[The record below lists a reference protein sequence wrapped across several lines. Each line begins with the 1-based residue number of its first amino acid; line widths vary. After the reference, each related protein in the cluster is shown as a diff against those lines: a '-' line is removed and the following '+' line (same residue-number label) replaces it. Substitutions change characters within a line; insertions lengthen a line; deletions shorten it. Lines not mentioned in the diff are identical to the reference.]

1 MIISSYL
8 AWQNRQD
15 PLQIYTTISNSTKLT
30 ASGLFPSHIRYMS
43 YISQVIEGYK
53 VIFIQ
58 FNQKTI
64 CLKKVII
71 NGIPLTKQIFKP
83 YLQFFKSGN
92 MIYNTSDKGIKIH
105 HSEDSSICFD
115 INLDLSG
122 DILVRF
128 RDENEV
134 KRETIFRF
142 MFNTAFTDEFTL
154 RLHKHQLD
162 GCNSDLY
169 SDELMLDLFFTSQI
183 SDKFVVPENVKKH
196 DRKTIENPEDD
207 EEEKIDRELLEKYKP
222 HIEHSADEDED
233 FDDYFSQLE
242 SIK

>member
-1 MIISSYL
+1 
-8 AWQNRQD
+8 
-15 PLQIYTTISNSTKLT
+15 
-30 ASGLFPSHIRYMS
+30 
-43 YISQVIEGYK
+43 
-53 VIFIQ
+53 
-58 FNQKTI
+58 
-64 CLKKVII
+64 
-71 NGIPLTKQIFKP
+71 
-83 YLQFFKSGN
+83 
-92 MIYNTSDKGIKIH
+92 
-105 HSEDSSICFD
+105 
-115 INLDLSG
+115 
-122 DILVRF
+122 
-128 RDENEV
+128 
-134 KRETIFRF
+134 